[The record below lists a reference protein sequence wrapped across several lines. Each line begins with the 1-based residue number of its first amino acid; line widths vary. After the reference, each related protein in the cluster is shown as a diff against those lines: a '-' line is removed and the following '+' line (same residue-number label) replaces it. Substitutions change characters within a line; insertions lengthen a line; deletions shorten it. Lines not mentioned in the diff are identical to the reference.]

1 MELAS
6 WPFYTEEEIEGV
18 KKVLNSGKVNY
29 WTGYETKFFEEE
41 FAKYIGVNFSV
52 AFANGTLAL
61 SAAYLALGIQ
71 KGDEI
76 ITTPRTFIATASTI
90 LLLGAKPIFADVN
103 LNSGNIT
110 AESIKPLIN
119 KSTKAIS
126 VVHLGGWPAEMES
139 ISRLAKDNG
148 LLILED
154 CSQAHGASI
163 KDKKIGSFGDISTWS
178 FCQDKIISTGGEG
191 GMVTTN
197 NEILFKKIWSLK
209 DHGKSLDLIQ
219 KNKKNSNNSHSFK
232 WLHEDLGTNC
242 RLTEM
247 QSCIGRIQLRNLSKT
262 NSIRTRNAFILINQ
276 LKDIPLIRIPIPPKN
291 MVHAWYK
298 FYVYIKKE
306 KLKKNWNR
314 EKIIIELNKFGA
326 KAFSGSCSEIYLEK
340 CFKNKNTAP
349 KKRLTSARILGDTS
363 LMFLLHQTINE
374 KQMNEYALLI
384 KKVLIKASK

>member
-6 WPFYTEEEIEGV
+6 WPFYTEEEVEGV

-41 FAKYIGVNFSV
+41 FAKYIGVNYSV

-90 LLLGAKPIFADVN
+90 LLLGAKPIFADVSA
-103 LNSGNIT
+103 NSGNIT

-197 NEILFKKIWSLK
+197 SKILLKKLWSLK
-209 DHGKSLDLIQ
+209 EHGKSLDLIK
-219 KNKKNSNNSHSFK
+219 KNKKNSYSFK
-232 WLHEDLGTNC
+232 WVHENLGSNC

-262 NSIRTRNAFILINQ
+262 NTIRKRNAYILINQ
-276 LKDIPLIRIPIPPKN
+276 LKDIPSIRIPIPPKN
-291 MVHAWYK
+291 INHAWYK
-298 FYVYIKKE
+298 LYVYLKKE
-306 KLKKNWNR
+306 KLKESWNR
-314 EKIIIELNKFGA
+314 EKILVQLNKMGA

-340 CFKNKNTAP
+340 CFKDKNATP
-349 KKRLTSARILGDTS
+349 KKRLTSARMLGETS
-363 LMFLLHQTINE
+363 LMFLVHQTISE
-374 KQMNEYALLI
+374 KQMNEYTLLI
-384 KKVLIKASK
+384 KKVLIEASK